1 VVDLPRDVVDL
12 ARDEADLARDEAGF
26 AREVP
31 DVERAREVPDVDRDR
46 EVVPLEERFA
56 AVALP
61 PLLPAA
67 FFFAVVLRLDVD
79 RDAVRDVPELER
91 DRLVPLDLVD
101 FRGVDFRGVAAR
113 TREIVSSSWDRSP
126 GVVSASGSGE

>member
-1 VVDLPRDVVDL
+1 
-12 ARDEADLARDEAGF
+12 
-26 AREVP
+26 VP

-56 AVALP
+56 AVVLP

-67 FFFAVVLRLDVD
+67 FFFAVVLLRLEVE
-79 RDAVRDVPELER
+79 RDAVREVPELER